1 MTTKVK
7 FKTIVKI
14 SEKIKSNVEKN
25 HVLPG
30 KVTVDKISYTYAQ
43 AGYLI
48 AKAVQKPGK
57 DVELKKVANAPNK
70 SGQTVKFT
78 IELANYKKLAKT
90 LTDFI
95 EKKERLPNYLTY
107 NGKKIKQ
114 RVFIY
119 SFAKI
124 IVWYDNHKNT
134 LPNNCRFWTS
144 ETVAK
149 STSTTTSTS
158 SKTSTST
165 KKGKHGHAT
174 KHGCNNMGQN
184 NGYYCGVHSLQEIIR
199 NLTGKVI
206 SQSKLAGWAGTTTSG
221 TDHQGL
227 LTALAKAAKELGVKF
242 KAAWYNFSQLGW
254 SGIKKIVKSS
264 NQDCLIH
271 NLYRN
276 QWGHYEVINSVS
288 DSNIKVQNS
297 LGSKCTNTCYCGYV
311 EDRTP
316 STFRSYINGIS
327 QKSVLVVTLA

>member
-1 MTTKVK
+1 MTEIK

-14 SEKIKSNVEKN
+14 SEKIKSHVEKN

-30 KVTVDKISYTYAQ
+30 KVTVDKVEYTYPTA
-43 AGYLI
+43 AYLI
-48 AKAVQKPGK
+48 ANGVVNPGK
-57 DVELKKVANAPNK
+57 DVELLKMSKAPAPSGETVDLKLTTNEYK
-70 SGQTVKFT
+70 S
-78 IELANYKKLAKT
+78 LAKNLIT
-90 LTDFI
+90 FM
-95 EKKERLPNYLTY
+95 KPSSHRRLPNFLTC
-107 NGKKIKQ
+107 KSKQIKQ

-124 IVWYDNHKNT
+124 VVFYSENNR
-134 LPNNCRFWTS
+134 LPTSCKFRTS

-174 KHGCNNMGQN
+174 KHGCDNMGQN

-242 KAAWYNFSQLGW
+242 KAAWYNFSELGW

-276 QWGHYEVINSVS
+276 QWGHYEVINGVS

-297 LGSKCTNTCYCGYV
+297 LGSKCTDTCYCGYV

-316 STFRSYINGIS
+316 STFRSYIKGIS